1 MLSNYNILL
10 QLTIKLSMVN
20 EKRIWILL
28 DYIMLEYFIDT
39 YATSLFNIAGVI
51 TFITLG
57 KGMGKEG

>member
-1 MLSNYNILL
+1 
-10 QLTIKLSMVN
+10 MVN